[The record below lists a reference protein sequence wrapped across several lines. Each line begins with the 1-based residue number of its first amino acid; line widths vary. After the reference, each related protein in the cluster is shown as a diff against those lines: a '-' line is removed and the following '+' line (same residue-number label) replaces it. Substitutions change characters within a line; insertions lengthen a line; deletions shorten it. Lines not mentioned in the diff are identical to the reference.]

1 MITKDNLRNLLTC
14 LGFQQSETVQDEM
27 NLHFDNT
34 NCTIA
39 VDFSNEKIIYHERSK
54 DCIVLNFRLLINQNA
69 KKWHCR
75 HSHFSQMQNVHLP
88 FSMLHHAPGYGIIG
102 TRSSDQKPL
111 R

>member
-1 MITKDNLRNLLTC
+1 MLDREKVLFRDMFERRKSLAYRKEFAL
-14 LGFQQSETVQDEM
+14 EV
-27 NLHFDNT
+27 
-34 NCTIA
+34 
-39 VDFSNEKIIYHERSK
+39 VDYKRERIQYHERSK

-102 TRSSDQKPL
+102 TRSSDQKSL
-111 R
+111 C